1 MRTCHLQQHYLWS
14 SHAKLPQQFLAA
26 PQLGVARQHASDHV
40 ALELQGMHEA
50 RAASNSLSLLSLAL
64 LNCRSSLPTGMKPG
78 TVLSR
83 PPSSVGT
90 PEIGMQQ
97 LSACCKLC

>member
-1 MRTCHLQQHYLWS
+1 
-14 SHAKLPQQFLAA
+14 
-26 PQLGVARQHASDHV
+26 
-40 ALELQGMHEA
+40 MHEA
-50 RAASNSLSLLSLAL
+50 RGDSNLLSLLSLAL

-90 PEIGMQQ
+90 PEIGTH
-97 LSACCKLC
+97 